1 MEKIV
6 SQQENK
12 DGKCK
17 YVRSKL
23 QQRGR
28 QGEVVAGRYHELK
41 DKLYA
46 IIFEADTPA
55 GKAFDIVL
63 ILTILG
69 NSIVTI
75 SESVGALRASY
86 GMLLAVL
93 VWFFVVIFT
102 IEYLLRILVVDDK
115 KGYLLSFYGIIDLL
129 AILPVYLGLIFPQ
142 IRFLTVIRIFRL
154 LRLFSI
160 LKMSRYIDESSH
172 LIRALKASRPKIT
185 VFLFTILFIVV
196 IVGSLMYIIEGP
208 ENGFDNIPESMYWA
222 IVTVSTVGYGDISPQ
237 TPIGKMLSSVLMIIA
252 YGILAVPTGIVTY
265 ELAQTPFRPV
275 KVKTCQKCHSD
286 FSSEDDRYCSKCGT
300 LLQA

>member
-1 MEKIV
+1 MAG
-6 SQQENK
+6 SY
-12 DGKCK
+12 D
-17 YVRSKL
+17 KL
-23 QQRGR
+23 R
-28 QGEVVAGRYHELK
+28 
-41 DKLYA
+41 DKLYT

-55 GKAFDIVL
+55 GKAFDIGL
-63 ILTILG
+63 IFAILG
-69 NSIVTI
+69 NSIVII
-75 SESVGALRASY
+75 SESVETIRVSY
-86 GMLLAVL
+86 GMLLMVL

-102 IEYLLRILVVDDK
+102 IEYVLRIMVVDDR

-129 AILPVYLGLIFPQ
+129 AILPVYLGFFFPQ

-208 ENGFDNIPESMYWA
+208 ENGFENIPESMYWA

-237 TPIGKMLSSVLMIIA
+237 TPIGKILSSFLMIIA

-265 ELAQTPFRPV
+265 ELAQTPPLVAR
-275 KVKTCQKCHSD
+275 VKTCRQCSSE
-286 FSSEDDRYCSKCGT
+286 FSSADDRFCSRCGT
-300 LLQA
+300 LLEP